1 MREAENNN
9 VLFSVEITVLIVFIV
24 LAVVKYKQFSRIDEL
39 PDRTYQVESK
49 LISVPVDIKDK
60 F

>member
-39 PDRTYQVESK
+39 PDRTSQVESE